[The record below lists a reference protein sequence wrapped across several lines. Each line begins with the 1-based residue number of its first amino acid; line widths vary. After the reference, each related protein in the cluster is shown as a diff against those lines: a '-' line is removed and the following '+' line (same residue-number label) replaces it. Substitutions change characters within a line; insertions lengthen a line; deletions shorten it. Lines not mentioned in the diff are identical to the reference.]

1 MGTKNSPRPRGPMG
15 RPPKMGMVAEKAKDF
30 KGTLKKLLKYL
41 GRYKIAIVIV
51 LVFAMLST
59 VFSIVGP
66 KILGEATTILFEGI
80 MNMISE
86 NGLGI
91 DFVRN
96 KEHLDYI
103 TRTIYSKCSFF
114 IYSRLDNDKSYNEC
128 NIQIKKRYFT
138 QNKQI
143 ATKLF

>member
-1 MGTKNSPRPRGPMG
+1 MENKNSPKPRKMGGGPMG
-15 RPPKMGMVAEKAKDF
+15 GGMGAPTEKAKDF

-41 GRYKIAIVIV
+41 GRYKIAIIIV
-51 LVFAMLST
+51 MIFAVLST

-91 DFVRN
+91 DFDGIKNILLTLLV
-96 KEHLDYI
+96 LYI
-103 TRTIYSKCSFF
+103 IS
-114 IYSRLDNDKSYNEC
+114 L
-128 NIQIKKRYFT
+128 
-138 QNKQI
+138 
-143 ATKLF
+143 

>member
-1 MGTKNSPRPRGPMG
+1 METKNSPRPRGPMG
-15 RPPKMGMVAEKAKDF
+15 GPPKMGMVTEKAKDF

-91 DFVRN
+91 DFARN
-96 KEHLDYI
+96 KKYFVYFA
-103 TRTIYSKCSFF
+103 RTIFDKCSIF
-114 IYSRLDNDKSYNEC
+114 IYTRMDNDKGYNEC
-128 NIQIKKRYFT
+128 NI
-138 QNKQI
+138 
-143 ATKLF
+143 